1 MPFCLEKILP
11 KKSSSNQIGMLF
23 ENCCGTQHT
32 RVLFYFFSIIHKPMA
47 IKRPPAIQRIRSGE
61 TKRRSMS
68 AKSTAIAD
76 VETRAADAAKNTVH
90 LDFASEAKQKVA
102 SWVLSPNSATNIAKK
117 VVKKSFQSIYQRS
130 PSCGKFPSS

>member
-1 MPFCLEKILP
+1 
-11 KKSSSNQIGMLF
+11 
-23 ENCCGTQHT
+23 
-32 RVLFYFFSIIHKPMA
+32 MA

-117 VVKKSFQSIYQRS
+117 VVKKSFQSIYQR
-130 PSCGKFPSS
+130 FPILWKIPILMMDVFWLEIVGFYDPEGIRSRIT